1 MKNSLNNTTR
11 FLRTAAFLMMTL
23 LLSTA
28 SLSATEGTSTN
39 PGDSA
44 KAEKV
49 TSKEEKLMIE
59 DLLKSLE
66 DMNELDVIESNEVSK
81 VEVYNSNDE
90 LLLTVTEAEWNA
102 QKAKEIVTMNRTAEF
117 LFEMDGTRIYKVF

>member
-28 SLSATEGTSTN
+28 SLSATEGTA
-39 PGDSA
+39 GDSA